1 MLSTGT
7 FLDRL
12 KYSEIKPIYKKG
24 DKTLITSYR
33 PISLFPVFSKIFE
46 KFMCKRL
53 GHLTLNNILV
63 KEQFGFRC
71 NSSTEIAIYTLRNNI
86 LSSLNNRIIVG
97 LFCDLQKAFDCV
109 NYDILLSK
117 MKFYG
122 ITGVA
127 NRLMES
133 YLRNRY
139 QRVNINGH
147 NNSNDYLSNWKEI

>member
-1 MLSTGT
+1 M
-7 FLDRL
+7 
-12 KYSEIKPIYKKG
+12 
-24 DKTLITSYR
+24 
-33 PISLFPVFSKIFE
+33 
-46 KFMCKRL
+46 
-53 GHLTLNNILV
+53 
-63 KEQFGFRC
+63 
-71 NSSTEIAIYTLRNNI
+71 NNI
-86 LSSLNNRIIVG
+86 LSSLNNRIIVGG

-133 YLRNRY
+133 YLGNRY

-147 NNSNDYLSNWKEI
+147 NN

>member
-1 MLSTGT
+1 MN
-7 FLDRL
+7 
-12 KYSEIKPIYKKG
+12 EW
-24 DKTLITSYR
+24 
-33 PISLFPVFSKIFE
+33 
-46 KFMCKRL
+46 M
-53 GHLTLNNILV
+53 
-63 KEQFGFRC
+63 
-71 NSSTEIAIYTLRNNI
+71 NNI
-86 LSSLNNRIIVG
+86 LSSLNNRIIVGG

-133 YLRNRY
+133 YLGNRY

-147 NNSNDYLSNWKEI
+147 NN